1 MDQSFD
7 YFQKEIVLLVI
18 FVKWFWSRHFLL
30 LQWVI
35 CLHTTWW
42 NHISSVSSCLVAIDI
57 VFSILYHKGHMSS
70 NTVGWSWYNSNVVII
85 SLNNN
90 ILIAISFYMSIHLT
104 CPFPLLHIMAGGFWN
119 DFDVGTK
126 NCVIFESVILTN
138 I

>member
-18 FVKWFWSRHFLL
+18 FVKWFWTRHFLL

-42 NHISSVSSCLVAIDI
+42 NHISSVSSYLVAIDI

-85 SLNNN
+85 SLN
-90 ILIAISFYMSIHLT
+90 IFPLSFPFTWVSPYMSLP
-104 CPFPLLHIMAGGFWN
+104 PFLISCMVAFRMILLLAQ
-119 DFDVGTK
+119 K
-126 NCVIFESVILTN
+126 NCTVFSNQLL
-138 I
+138 